1 MSPFYKNL
9 ALWLVISLMVILLF
23 NMFNHPGQSKHETTY
38 SEFIAA
44 VSDGEVG
51 QVTIQGND
59 IYGKYKD
66 GTSFRTFVP
75 NDPNLIQELRDK
87 GVQISAKAVEE
98 SPWFMTILISWFPML
113 LLIAVWIFFM
123 RQMQAGGGK
132 AMSFG
137 KSRARLISDS
147 ARKVTFED
155 VAGIEEAKEELE
167 EVIEFLRDPKKFT
180 RLGGRIPKGVLL
192 VGPPGT
198 GKTLLA
204 RAIAGEA
211 GVPFF
216 NISGSDFVE
225 MFVGVGASRVRD
237 LFVQGKK
244 HAPCIIFI
252 DEIDAVGRHRG
263 AGLGGGHDE
272 REQTLNQLL
281 VEMDGFE
288 SNDGVILISATNRPD
303 VLDPALLRPGRF
315 DRQVVVPLPDLRG
328 REGILKVHVRQT
340 PLSSDVDLNV
350 VARGT
355 PGFSGADLENLVN
368 EAALLAARLNKD
380 QVEMIDLDHAKDKV
394 LMGTERKSMI
404 MSEKEKRNTAYHEV
418 GHALVAKFLP
428 RTDPVH
434 KVSIIPRG
442 RALGVTMTLP
452 IEDRLS
458 YDQEYMKNTL
468 AKLMGGRVA
477 EELAFNHRTS
487 GASDDIDKAT
497 NIARKMVTVYGMS
510 ETLGPIAFG
519 QKEEAIF
526 LGREIAQHRDYS
538 EQTAIKIDEEVR
550 RIVEEAYETAKSI
563 LQEHEDLLHKIAE
576 TLIDK
581 ETLGGKEIDAI
592 IAATKPGQ
600 EFTRTVTAEDVVA
613 GERGQKEIS
622 QPQAEPKKKRDPVT
636 AKERDLPKDKLGETQ
651 A

>member
-1 MSPFYKNL
+1 
-9 ALWLVISLMVILLF
+9 
-23 NMFNHPGQSKHETTY
+23 
-38 SEFIAA
+38 
-44 VSDGEVG
+44 
-51 QVTIQGND
+51 
-59 IYGKYKD
+59 
-66 GTSFRTFVP
+66 
-75 NDPNLIQELRDK
+75 
-87 GVQISAKAVEE
+87 
-98 SPWFMTILISWFPML
+98 
-113 LLIAVWIFFM
+113 
-123 RQMQAGGGK
+123 
-132 AMSFG
+132 
-137 KSRARLISDS
+137 
-147 ARKVTFED
+147 VTFED

-192 VGPPGT
+192 VGSPGT

-328 REGILKVHVRQT
+328 REGILKVHVRHT
-340 PLSSDVDLNV
+340 PLSKDVDLGV

-368 EAALLAARLNKD
+368 EAALLAARKEKD
-380 QVEMIDLDHAKDKV
+380 KVEMSDLELAKDKV

-428 RTDPVH
+428 ETDPVH

-458 YDQEYMKNTL
+458 YDEEYMKRTL

-477 EELAFNHRTS
+477 EELVFNHRTS
-487 GASDDIDKAT
+487 GASDDIEKST
-497 NIARKMVTVYGMS
+497 SIARKMVTVYGMS
-510 ETLGPIAFG
+510 ESMGPIAFG

-538 EQTAIKIDEEVR
+538 EQTAIQIDEEVR
-550 RIVEEAYETAKSI
+550 RIVDEAHNTAKKI
-563 LQEHEDLLHKIAE
+563 LREHEDLLHEIAE
-576 TLIDK
+576 ALIDR
-581 ETLGGKEIDAI
+581 ETLEGKEIDAI
-592 IAATKPGQ
+592 IDATKPGL

-613 GERGQKEIS
+613 EERAKTGVS
-622 QPQAEPKKKRDPVT
+622 QTHPEPQGKRDPV
-636 AKERDLPKDKLGETQ
+636 AVKESDLPKDKLGETQ